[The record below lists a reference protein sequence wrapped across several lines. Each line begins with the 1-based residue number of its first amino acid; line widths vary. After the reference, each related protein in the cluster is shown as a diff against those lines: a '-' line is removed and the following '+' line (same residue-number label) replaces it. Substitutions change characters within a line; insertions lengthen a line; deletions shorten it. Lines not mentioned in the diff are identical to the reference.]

1 MSYYWVCP
9 RSGLRAPRKIRQLK
23 SDLKRAGFVERPRAA
38 CGRVGPLRGW
48 GDEAVLGRPP
58 RTAPGRHR
66 RWLAPGRG
74 GPPLRRRAQ
83 HHQAMAPSSPGDRWG
98 AGLTATR
105 TVAAD
110 RTGGRAGAGGSGSRR
125 SRCHACRARCD
136 VGGDDRHRRKSRD
149 DVAGAPTSW
158 LATQKKSLVAAERDE
173 TARATW
179 RLDASTLDSADL
191 VFVDETSTH
200 TALTRRRARAPRGER
215 AVGRT
220 PRNHG
225 PNVTLLATLTPAGIG
240 PAVAIPGAVDGAAF
254 IAYAERVLAP
264 SLRPGQVVILDNLS
278 AHKSEGVRTAVEA
291 VGARL
296 LFCRPTHPTST
307 RSNSHV
313 PRSRSASVPPPNA
326 ALRACLPPPQPPSTP
341 SPPRTPVASTPT
353 AASRS

>member
-1 MSYYWVCP
+1 M
-9 RSGLRAPRKIRQLK
+9 
-23 SDLKRAGFVERPRAA
+23 
-38 CGRVGPLRGW
+38 
-48 GDEAVLGRPP
+48 
-58 RTAPGRHR
+58 
-66 RWLAPGRG
+66 
-74 GPPLRRRAQ
+74 
-83 HHQAMAPSSPGDRWG
+83 
-98 AGLTATR
+98 
-105 TVAAD
+105 
-110 RTGGRAGAGGSGSRR
+110 
-125 SRCHACRARCD
+125 
-136 VGGDDRHRRKSRD
+136 GGDDRHRRQSRD

-179 RLDASTLDSADL
+179 RLDASTLNSADL

-264 SLRPGQVVILDNLS
+264 SLRPGQVVILDNVS

-296 LFCRPTHPTST
+296 LFL
-307 RSNSHV
+307 
-313 PRSRSASVPPPNA
+313 PPYSPDFNPIELA
-326 ALRACLPPPQPPSTP
+326 FAKVKERLRAAAER
-341 SPPRTPVASTPT
+341 SPEGLFAAT
-353 AASRS
+353 AAAIDAVSTTDARGFYAHCGFPLLAD